1 MVRRRE
7 TQCKSDQQ
15 DTTSPNLLS
24 IGDEAPDF
32 ELVDHEGM
40 KHKLS
45 SLRGRR
51 VLLSF
56 FQFAA

>member
-1 MVRRRE
+1 MVRKSY
-7 TQCKSDQQ
+7 KSDHQ
-15 DTTSPNLLS
+15 DTTSPNLLA

-32 ELVDHEGM
+32 ELVDHEGA

-45 SLRGRR
+45 SLRGQR

>member
-1 MVRRRE
+1 MRAHVNRYP
-7 TQCKSDQQ
+7 KP
-15 DTTSPNLLS
+15 SPNLLA

-32 ELVDHEGM
+32 ELVDHEGT

-45 SLRGRR
+45 SLRGQR